1 MTYPPELQAY
11 YGAHDRMMDAERS
24 ELMLGGGSHSATW
37 ASATWSLCYGDYKI
51 ARYNAVQAGY
61 LPETPEFG

>member
-11 YGAHDRMMDAERS
+11 HYAHDQMMDRS
-24 ELMLGGGSHSATW
+24 RDEEWWFEAATW
-37 ASATWSLCYGDYKI
+37 GVYKF
-51 ARYNAVQAGY
+51 ARYNAVKAGY

>member
-11 YGAHDRMMDAERS
+11 YDAHERMMDAER
-24 ELMLGGGSHSATW
+24 W
-37 ASATWSLCYGDYKI
+37 DSLRHHWPRLYGLYKV
-51 ARYNAVQAGY
+51 ARYNAVKAWL

>member
-11 YGAHDRMMDAERS
+11 YDAHDRTMDAERWGYG
-24 ELMLGGGSHSATW
+24 LWW
-37 ASATWSLCYGDYKI
+37 AEAYGLYKV
-51 ARYNAVQAGY
+51 ARYNAVKAGY

>member
-11 YGAHDRMMDAERS
+11 YDAHDWMMAEERRAS
-24 ELMLGGGSHSATW
+24 RDSIWGWAFGS
-37 ASATWSLCYGDYKI
+37 YKI

>member
-11 YGAHDRMMDAERS
+11 YDAHDRMMNQERTADQ
-24 ELMLGGGSHSATW
+24 LAW
-37 ASATWSLCYGDYKI
+37 WPVQYGYYKV
-51 ARYNAVQAGY
+51 ARYNAVKAGY

>member
-11 YGAHDRMMDAERS
+11 YDAHDAMMDEERNKAAHRHGWWIWQFG
-24 ELMLGGGSHSATW
+24 L
-37 ASATWSLCYGDYKI
+37 YKV
-51 ARYNAVQAGY
+51 ARYNAVKAGY